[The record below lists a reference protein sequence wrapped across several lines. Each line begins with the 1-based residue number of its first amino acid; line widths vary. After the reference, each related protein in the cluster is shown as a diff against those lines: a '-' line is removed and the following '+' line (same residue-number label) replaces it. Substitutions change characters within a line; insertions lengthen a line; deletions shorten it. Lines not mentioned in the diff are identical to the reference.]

1 MHRVIT
7 FSAIVIAALVSSTT
21 ASAATSAPSSTS
33 TTSMACPFCSAIA
46 LTFSEQLGSND
57 IAVVAKLIEIPPDDN
72 DPNADF
78 PKAKF
83 EIHQVLKGDKFVAT
97 EMKFKTQ
104 LVGSYDVGEKFLVM
118 GVDPPTVAWTTPM
131 KASDRVF
138 KYLEEIQTLPESG
151 PERLTFFQDYFEDEE
166 SVLAFDAYDEFAR
179 APYED
184 LIAMKDQ
191 MERDKLLG
199 WIKDTETSVTR
210 RRLYFTMLG
219 VCGKEADADL
229 LEEFITSGS
238 RKKRAGL
245 DALIACYLTLK
256 GGDGVDLIEKTFL
269 SDHEAD
275 YVDTLAAVSALRFHG
290 TEVEIVP
297 KKRIV
302 TAVRH
307 LLDRPK
313 MADMIIPDLA
323 RWEDWSV
330 MERLV
335 KMFKEAD
342 EESNWLRVPVVT
354 YLRACPKPE
363 AKTYIEEL
371 RKVDPEAVKRADFF
385 LGVGDDDWDDDDDS
399 DESETPME
407 SDSEP
412 TVETEKIDGAN
423 TATLTPPAEDEPK
436 EQSDSKTE
444 ESTNEKAKNQESNG
458 PGKQEA
464 SESQTKSE
472 KTSARSSSENHVV
485 KRVPMTDENPPATDS
500 QIPAQTFAS
509 ENDISD
515 SAQPIGTETV
525 ASDPN
530 LVPAEFVST
539 SGDSMAT
546 TVPQVAQ
553 AVPPSTPIAVATPS
567 ANLTWSII
575 FIPMAISLAIFLLL
589 WSVVNGWF
597 ERLIF

>member
-7 FSAIVIAALVSSTT
+7 ISAILFATMISWSSANAAISFTSFGLTSNTT
-21 ASAATSAPSSTS
+21 TSA
-33 TTSMACPFCSAIA
+33 SMACPFCSAIA

-57 IAVVAKLIEIPPDDN
+57 IAVVAKLIEIPPVND

-83 EIHQVLKGDKFVAT
+83 EITQVLKGDKFVAT
-97 EMKFKTQ
+97 KMEFKTQ

-118 GVDPPTVAWTTPM
+118 GVDPPMVAWTTPM
-131 KASDRVF
+131 KASGRVF
-138 KYLEEIQTLPESG
+138 NYLEKIQTLPESG
-151 PERLTFFQDYFEDEE
+151 SERLTFFQNYFEDEE

-184 LIAMKDQ
+184 LIAMRDQ
-191 MERDKLLG
+191 MDRDKLLG
-199 WIKDTETSVTR
+199 WIKDPEISVTR

-256 GGDGVDLIEKTFL
+256 GESGVDLIEKTFL
-269 SDHEAD
+269 ADHEAD

-290 TEVEIVP
+290 TEVDIVP

-302 TAVRH
+302 IAVRH

-385 LGVGDDDWDDDDDS
+385 LGVGEGDDDWGDDDDTEETESPADDKK
-399 DESETPME
+399 DEAK
-407 SDSEP
+407 
-412 TVETEKIDGAN
+412 ETEKIDGGNSATGN
-423 TATLTPPAEDEPK
+423 TATLTPPAENKPK
-436 EQSDSKTE
+436 NDTKQTDKPEQE
-444 ESTNEKAKNQESNG
+444 ESES
-458 PGKQEA
+458 GK
-464 SESQTKSE
+464 
-472 KTSARSSSENHVV
+472 SSRRNSSKNHVV
-485 KRVPMTDENPPATDS
+485 KRVPLDDQGELTIDDTNQVS
-500 QIPAQTFAS
+500 AQTFAI
-509 ENDISD
+509 ENDE
-515 SAQPIGTETV
+515 AKNLEPVGTQTAV
-525 ASDPN
+525 VDPN
-530 LVPAEFVST
+530 FVPAEYVST
-539 SGDSMAT
+539 SADSMAAS
-546 TVPQVAQ
+546 VPQVAQ
-553 AVPPSTPIAVATPS
+553 AVPPSTPVAAATPS